1 MRLFLDNKEITLEE
15 LEHRLNNWYVSDSSY
30 EIVEL
35 VDIDGDNLYFAISC
49 YGIYS

>member
-15 LEHRLNNWYVSDSSY
+15 LKHRLNNWYVGDSSY

-35 VDIDGDNLYFAISC
+35 VDIEGNNLYFEISH
-49 YGIYS
+49 YGIY